1 MTRLCALAATLL
13 AAAAAPAAE
22 PLTIGS
28 PAPKFEVPT
37 FLLGEP
43 VKELK
48 RGTVHVIE
56 FSGTRCAPCV
66 KYMPLLTDLQK
77 KYPNVVVISVY
88 PEPEKDVREYL
99 PKHQDKIGYRVVVDP
114 EGRMNAAWMEA
125 AYQGGIPCAFV
136 VDGAG
141 KIAWIGNAASVADP
155 LAKIVAGTFDPTAD
169 VMRVKFEQ
177 GVVRRVR
184 EAQRREEQASAEHRR
199 INQLV
204 IAKKYAEALS
214 ATEAAIKEYADTT
227 DGIQLFLGAKFYILA
242 KQPTTKDTAV
252 ELGLE
257 LALAAKL
264 SSDTLRCLNTAARLI
279 NAASD
284 DDPKKRDVRLL
295 DLAVALLND
304 TDAHLK
310 RYSPGS
316 SPSQLASDR
325 IAILWRL
332 GRAHHFRG
340 DSAAAVRAAE
350 ELIALTRERKPEAGQ
365 DPEEFRKQQDA
376 DIARYTA
383 DLARYKKAAE
393 SQPKYK

>member
-1 MTRLCALAATLL
+1 MTRLCAIAATFL
-13 AAAAAPAAE
+13 AAASSHAAD

-66 KYMPLLTDLQK
+66 KSMPLLTELQK
-77 KYPNVVVISVY
+77 KYPDVVIVSVY

-99 PKHQDKIGYRVVVDP
+99 PKHQDKIGFRVAVDP
-114 EGRMNAAWMEA
+114 DGRMNTAWMEA

-155 LAKIVAGTFDPTAD
+155 LAKIVAGTFDPTTDA
-169 VMRVKFEQ
+169 MRVKFEQ
-177 GVVRRVR
+177 GFVRRVL
-184 EAQRREEQASAEHRR
+184 EAERREEKARAEYNR
-199 INQLV
+199 INQLL
-204 IAKKYAEALS
+204 IAKKFAEALP

-227 DGIQLFLGAKFYILA
+227 VGLQLFHSAKLYILA
-242 KQPTTKDTAV
+242 NQPATKDAAV
-252 ELGLE
+252 EHGLE

-264 SSDTLRCLNTAARLI
+264 SANTLRCVNVAGSLI
-279 NAASD
+279 NAADD

-295 DLAVALLND
+295 DLAVAVLND
-304 TDAHLK
+304 TDANLE
-310 RYSPGS
+310 RYSPGR
-316 SPSQLASDR
+316 SPSLLTRDR
-325 IAILWRL
+325 MSILWTL

-340 DSAAAVRAAE
+340 D
-350 ELIALTRERKPEAGQ
+350 P
-365 DPEEFRKQQDA
+365 
-376 DIARYTA
+376 
-383 DLARYKKAAE
+383 
-393 SQPKYK
+393 